1 MLFIDFFFI
10 IFLNPI
16 NSLLTLNFK
25 RNLTKDLSPDNLMD
39 NLFKNDIYTY
49 LDIGTPNQKIPISI
63 KLQTYSFYI
72 VSSESEIS
80 LKTFSSKDS
89 KTFYSSNNYIR
100 NIMNEDFNY
109 AFFSSDIIT
118 LSNINKKNNFS
129 FFLVKNI
136 SNNEIYEGGG
146 IGLNI
151 KSKSPNIEKINFLY
165 ELKEQK
171 LISSYTF
178 TIKYKND
185 KEGELI
191 IGKKPH
197 EYDNERYKNDFFHYS
212 NLPIYS
218 YDFQWGLYFDKVQYG
233 NIDLNKRINQVL
245 IFEIELGVIISNS
258 EYKNFIQK
266 NFFEKYINEKKC
278 FIGTFGKEGY
288 KYFYCNE
295 NVDITLMQNLSFY
308 NQDLNYTF
316 ELNYKDLFYN
326 FDGKNYYLVVF
337 PWYLGVQWRMGLPFF
352 KKYQLIFDSE
362 KKIIGVYERILE
374 KKSNIFKFWKNN
386 LIIFL
391 IFVIA
396 FLIFYIIRNIKNKSR
411 KIRANELKENYDYLP
426 EVLEYKL
433 Y

>member
-1 MLFIDFFFI
+1 MLFIDFFII
-10 IFLNPI
+10 IFLKPI

-25 RNLTKDLSPDNLMD
+25 RNLTKDLSPDNLMI
-39 NLFKNDIYTY
+39 NLFKNDIYTNF
-49 LDIGTPNQKIPISI
+49 DIGTPNQEIPISI
-63 KLQTYSFYI
+63 KLQTYAFYI
-72 VSSESEIS
+72 VSSESKIS
-80 LKTFSSKDS
+80 LKTFSSNES
-89 KTFYSSNNYIR
+89 KTFYSTNNIIR
-100 NIMNEDFNY
+100 NLMNEDFKF
-109 AFFSSDIIT
+109 AFFSSDIIN

-129 FFLVKNI
+129 FFLVTNT
-136 SNNEIYEGGG
+136 SNTEICEGGG

-151 KSKSPNIEKINFLY
+151 RPKSPNIEKINFIN
-165 ELKEQK
+165 ELKEQN
-171 LISSYTF
+171 LISSYAF
-178 TIKYKND
+178 SIKYKNE

-197 EYDNERYKNDFFHYS
+197 EYDNERYKNEYFHFA
-212 NLPIYS
+212 NIPIYS
-218 YDFQWGLYFDKVQYG
+218 YDFQWALYFDKVQYG
-233 NIDLNKRINQVL
+233 NIDLNKRINQIL

-278 FIGTFGKEGY
+278 FIGTFEKEGY

-391 IFVIA
+391 IFIIA

-411 KIRANELKENYDYLP
+411 KIRANELNENYDYLP

>member
-1 MLFIDFFFI
+1 MLFIDFFII
-10 IFLNPI
+10 IFLKPI

-25 RNLTKDLSPDNLMD
+25 RNITKDLSPDNLMI
-39 NLFKNDIYTY
+39 NLFKNDIYTNF
-49 LDIGTPNQKIPISI
+49 DIGTPNQEIPISI
-63 KLQTYSFYI
+63 KLQTYAFYI
-72 VSSESEIS
+72 VSSESKIS
-80 LKTFSSKDS
+80 LKTFSSNDS
-89 KTFYSSNNYIR
+89 KTFYSTNNVIR
-100 NIMNEDFNY
+100 NLMNEDFNF
-109 AFFSSDIIT
+109 AFFSSDIIN

-129 FFLVKNI
+129 FFLVKNT
-136 SNNEIYEGGG
+136 SNTEICEGGG

-151 KSKSPNIEKINFLY
+151 KPKSPNIEKINFIN
-165 ELKEQK
+165 ELKEQN
-171 LISSYTF
+171 LISSYAF
-178 TIKYKND
+178 SIKYKNE

-197 EYDNERYKNDFFHYS
+197 EYDNERYKNEYFHFA
-212 NLPIYS
+212 NIPIYS
-218 YDFQWGLYFDKVQYG
+218 YDFQWALYFDKVQYG

-411 KIRANELKENYDYLP
+411 KIRANELNENYDYLP

>member
-1 MLFIDFFFI
+1 MLFIDFFI
-10 IFLNPI
+10 VIFLKPI

-25 RNLTKDLSPDNLMD
+25 RNLTKDLSPDNLMI
-39 NLFKNDIYTY
+39 NLFKNDIYTNF
-49 LDIGTPNQKIPISI
+49 DIGTPNQEIPISI
-63 KLQTYSFYI
+63 KLQTYAFYI
-72 VSSESEIS
+72 VSSESKIS
-80 LKTFSSKDS
+80 LKTFSSNDS
-89 KTFYSSNNYIR
+89 KTFYSTNNVIR
-100 NIMNEDFNY
+100 NLMNEDFNF
-109 AFFSSDIIT
+109 AFFSSDIIN

-129 FFLVKNI
+129 FFLVKNT
-136 SNNEIYEGGG
+136 SNTEICEGGG

-151 KSKSPNIEKINFLY
+151 KPKSPNIEKINFIN
-165 ELKEQK
+165 ELKEQN
-171 LISSYTF
+171 LISSYAF
-178 TIKYKND
+178 SIKYKNE

-197 EYDNERYKNDFFHYS
+197 EYDNERYKNEYFHFA
-212 NLPIYS
+212 NIPIYS
-218 YDFQWGLYFDKVQYG
+218 YDFQWALYFDKVQYG
-233 NIDLNKRINQVL
+233 NIDLNKRINQIL
-245 IFEIELGVIISNS
+245 ILEIELGVIISNS

-278 FIGTFGKEGY
+278 FIGTFEKEGY

-295 NVDITLMQNLSFY
+295 NVDISLMQNLSFY

>member
-1 MLFIDFFFI
+1 MLFIDFFII
-10 IFLNPI
+10 IFLKPI

-25 RNLTKDLSPDNLMD
+25 RNLTKDLSPDNLMI
-39 NLFKNDIYTY
+39 NLFKNDIYTNF
-49 LDIGTPNQKIPISI
+49 DIGTPNQEIPISI
-63 KLQTYSFYI
+63 KLQTYAFYI
-72 VSSESEIS
+72 VSSESKIS
-80 LKTFSSKDS
+80 LKTFSSNDS
-89 KTFYSSNNYIR
+89 KTFYSTNNVIR
-100 NIMNEDFNY
+100 NLMNEDFNF
-109 AFFSSDIIT
+109 AFFSSDIIN

-129 FFLVKNI
+129 FFLVKNT
-136 SNNEIYEGGG
+136 SNTEICEGGG

-151 KSKSPNIEKINFLY
+151 KPKSPNIEKINFIN
-165 ELKEQK
+165 ELKEQN
-171 LISSYTF
+171 LISSYAF
-178 TIKYKND
+178 SIKYKNE

-197 EYDNERYKNDFFHYS
+197 EYDNERYKNEYFHFA
-212 NLPIYS
+212 NIPIYS
-218 YDFQWGLYFDKVQYG
+218 YDFQWALYFDKVQYG

-278 FIGTFGKEGY
+278 FIGTFEKEGY

-295 NVDITLMQNLSFY
+295 NVDISLMQNLSFY

>member
-151 KSKSPNIEKINFLY
+151 KSKSPNIEKINFIY

-233 NIDLNKRINQVL
+233 NIDLNKRINQYL
-245 IFEIELGVIISNS
+245 LFEIELGFIISNS
-258 EYKNFIQK
+258 EYQNFIEK
-266 NFFEKYINEKKC
+266 NFFEKYFNENKC
-278 FIGTFGKEGY
+278 FKGNFGKEGY

-295 NVDITLMQNLSFY
+295 DVDISLMKNLSFY
-308 NQDLNYTF
+308 NKDLNYTF

-326 FDGKNYYLVVF
+326 FKGKNYFLVVF
-337 PWYLGVQWRMGLPFF
+337 PWYMGLQWRMGFPFF

-362 KKIIGVYERILE
+362 NKIIGIYDRIFE
-374 KKSNIFKFWKNN
+374 KKSIFLKFWKNN
-386 LIIFL
+386 LIILL
-391 IFVIA
+391 IIIIA

-411 KIRANELKENYDYLP
+411 KIRANELNENYEYLP
-426 EVLEYKL
+426 EIIENKL

>member
-63 KLQTYSFYI
+63 KLQTYAFYI
-72 VSSESEIS
+72 VSSESKIS
-80 LKTFSSKDS
+80 LKTFSSNDS
-89 KTFYSSNNYIR
+89 KTFYSTNNVIR
-100 NIMNEDFNY
+100 NLMNEDFNF
-109 AFFSSDIIT
+109 AFFSSDIIN

-129 FFLVKNI
+129 FFLVKNT
-136 SNNEIYEGGG
+136 SNTEICEGGG

-151 KSKSPNIEKINFLY
+151 KPKSPNIEKINFIN
-165 ELKEQK
+165 ELKEQN
-171 LISSYTF
+171 LISSYAF
-178 TIKYKND
+178 SIKYKNE

-197 EYDNERYKNDFFHYS
+197 EYDNERYKNEYFHFA
-212 NLPIYS
+212 NIPIYS

-266 NFFEKYINEKKC
+266 NFKFSLITYC
-278 FIGTFGKEGY
+278 Y
-288 KYFYCNE
+288 PFY
-295 NVDITLMQNLSFY
+295 
-308 NQDLNYTF
+308 
-316 ELNYKDLFYN
+316 
-326 FDGKNYYLVVF
+326 
-337 PWYLGVQWRMGLPFF
+337 
-352 KKYQLIFDSE
+352 
-362 KKIIGVYERILE
+362 
-374 KKSNIFKFWKNN
+374 
-386 LIIFL
+386 
-391 IFVIA
+391 
-396 FLIFYIIRNIKNKSR
+396 SR
-411 KIRANELKENYDYLP
+411 G
-426 EVLEYKL
+426 
-433 Y
+433 

>member
-1 MLFIDFFFI
+1 MLFIDFFII
-10 IFLNPI
+10 IFLKPI

-25 RNLTKDLSPDNLMD
+25 RNITKDLSPDNLMI
-39 NLFKNDIYTY
+39 NLFKNDIYTNF
-49 LDIGTPNQKIPISI
+49 DIGTPNQEIPISI
-63 KLQTYSFYI
+63 KLQTYAFYI
-72 VSSESEIS
+72 VSSESKIS
-80 LKTFSSKDS
+80 LKTFSSNDS
-89 KTFYSSNNYIR
+89 KTFYSTNNVIR
-100 NIMNEDFNY
+100 NLMNEDFNF
-109 AFFSSDIIT
+109 AFFSSDIINF
-118 LSNINKKNNFS
+118 SNINKKNNFS
-129 FFLVKNI
+129 FFLVKNT
-136 SNNEIYEGGG
+136 SNTEICEGGG

-151 KSKSPNIEKINFLY
+151 KPKSPNIEKINFIN
-165 ELKEQK
+165 ELKEQN
-171 LISSYTF
+171 LISSYAF
-178 TIKYKND
+178 SIKYKNE

-197 EYDNERYKNDFFHYS
+197 EYDNERYKNEYFHFA
-212 NLPIYS
+212 NIPIYS

-411 KIRANELKENYDYLP
+411 KIRANELNENYDYLP

>member
-1 MLFIDFFFI
+1 MLFIDFFII
-10 IFLNPI
+10 IFLKPI

-25 RNLTKDLSPDNLMD
+25 RNLTKDLSPDNLMV

-49 LDIGTPNQKIPISI
+49 FDIGTPNQKIPISI
-63 KLQTYSFYI
+63 KLQTYAFYI
-72 VSSESEIS
+72 VSSESKIS
-80 LKTFSSKDS
+80 LKTFSSNDS
-89 KTFYSSNNYIR
+89 KTFYSTNNVIR
-100 NIMNEDFNY
+100 NLMNEDFNF
-109 AFFSSDIIT
+109 AFFSSDIIS

-129 FFLVKNI
+129 FFLVKNT
-136 SNNEIYEGGG
+136 SNTEICEGGG

-151 KSKSPNIEKINFLY
+151 KPKSPNIEKINFIN
-165 ELKEQK
+165 ELKEQN
-171 LISSYTF
+171 LISSYAF
-178 TIKYKND
+178 SIKYKNE

-197 EYDNERYKNDFFHYS
+197 EYDNERYKNEYFHYA
-212 NLPIYS
+212 NIPIYS
-218 YDFQWGLYFDKVQYG
+218 YDFQWGLYFDKIQYG
-233 NIDLNKRINQVL
+233 NIDLNKRTNQVL

-295 NVDITLMQNLSFY
+295 NVDISLMQNLSFY

-337 PWYLGVQWRMGLPFF
+337 PWYLGVQWRMGLPLF

-411 KIRANELKENYDYLP
+411 KIRANELNENYDYLP

>member
-1 MLFIDFFFI
+1 MLFIDFFII
-10 IFLNPI
+10 IFLKPI

-25 RNLTKDLSPDNLMD
+25 RNLTKDLSPDNLMI
-39 NLFKNDIYTY
+39 NLFKNDIYTNF
-49 LDIGTPNQKIPISI
+49 DIGTPNQEIPISI
-63 KLQTYSFYI
+63 KLQTYAFYI
-72 VSSESEIS
+72 VSSESKIS
-80 LKTFSSKDS
+80 LKTFSSNDS
-89 KTFYSSNNYIR
+89 KTFYSTNNVIR
-100 NIMNEDFNY
+100 NLMNEDFNF
-109 AFFSSDIIT
+109 AFFSSDIIN

-129 FFLVKNI
+129 FFLVKNT
-136 SNNEIYEGGG
+136 SNTEICEGGG

-151 KSKSPNIEKINFLY
+151 KPKSPNIEKINFIN
-165 ELKEQK
+165 ELKEQN
-171 LISSYTF
+171 LISSYAF
-178 TIKYKND
+178 SIKYKNE

-197 EYDNERYKNDFFHYS
+197 EYDNERYKNEYLHFA
-212 NLPIYS
+212 NIPIYS
-218 YDFQWGLYFDKVQYG
+218 YDFQWALYFDKVQYG

-411 KIRANELKENYDYLP
+411 KIRANELNENYDYLP

>member
-1 MLFIDFFFI
+1 MLFIDFFII
-10 IFLNPI
+10 IFLKPI

-25 RNLTKDLSPDNLMD
+25 RNLTKDLSPDNLMI
-39 NLFKNDIYTY
+39 NLFKNDIYTNF
-49 LDIGTPNQKIPISI
+49 DIGTPNQEIPISI
-63 KLQTYSFYI
+63 KLQTYAFYI
-72 VSSESEIS
+72 VSSESKIS
-80 LKTFSSKDS
+80 LKTFSSNDS
-89 KTFYSSNNYIR
+89 KTFYSTNNVIR
-100 NIMNEDFNY
+100 NLMNEDFNF
-109 AFFSSDIIT
+109 AFFSSDIIN

-129 FFLVKNI
+129 FFLVKNT
-136 SNNEIYEGGG
+136 SNTEICEGGG

-151 KSKSPNIEKINFLY
+151 RPKSPNIEKINFIN
-165 ELKEQK
+165 ELKEQN
-171 LISSYTF
+171 LISSYAF
-178 TIKYKND
+178 SIKYKNE

-197 EYDNERYKNDFFHYS
+197 EYDNERYKNEYFHFA
-212 NLPIYS
+212 NIPIYS
-218 YDFQWGLYFDKVQYG
+218 YDFQWALYFDKVQYG

>member
-109 AFFSSDIIT
+109 AFFSSDIIN

-129 FFLVKNI
+129 FFLVKNT
-136 SNNEIYEGGG
+136 SNTEICEGGG

-151 KSKSPNIEKINFLY
+151 KPKSPNIEKINFIN
-165 ELKEQK
+165 ELKEQN
-171 LISSYTF
+171 LISSYAF
-178 TIKYKND
+178 SIKYKNE

-197 EYDNERYKNDFFHYS
+197 EYDNERYKNEYFHFA
-212 NLPIYS
+212 NIPIYS
-218 YDFQWGLYFDKVQYG
+218 YDFQWALYFDKVQYG
-233 NIDLNKRINQVL
+233 NIDLNKRINQIL

>member
-1 MLFIDFFFI
+1 MLFIDFFII
-10 IFLNPI
+10 IFLKPI

-25 RNLTKDLSPDNLMD
+25 RNLTKDLSPDNLMI
-39 NLFKNDIYTY
+39 NLFKNDIYTNF
-49 LDIGTPNQKIPISI
+49 DIGTPNQEIPISI
-63 KLQTYSFYI
+63 KLQTYAFYI
-72 VSSESEIS
+72 VSSESKIS
-80 LKTFSSKDS
+80 LKTFSSNDS
-89 KTFYSSNNYIR
+89 KTFYSTNNVIR
-100 NIMNEDFNY
+100 NLMNEDFNY
-109 AFFSSDIIT
+109 AFFSSDIIN

-129 FFLVKNI
+129 FFLVKNT
-136 SNNEIYEGGG
+136 SNTEICEGGG

-151 KSKSPNIEKINFLY
+151 KPKSPNIEKINFIN
-165 ELKEQK
+165 ELKEQN
-171 LISSYTF
+171 LISSYAF
-178 TIKYKND
+178 SIKYKNE

-197 EYDNERYKNDFFHYS
+197 EYDNERYKNEYFHFA
-212 NLPIYS
+212 NIPIYS
-218 YDFQWGLYFDKVQYG
+218 YDFQWALYFDKVQYG

>member
-1 MLFIDFFFI
+1 MLFIDFFII
-10 IFLNPI
+10 IFLKPI

-25 RNLTKDLSPDNLMD
+25 RNLTKDLSPDNLMI
-39 NLFKNDIYTY
+39 NLFKNDIYTNF
-49 LDIGTPNQKIPISI
+49 DIGTPNQEIPISI
-63 KLQTYSFYI
+63 KLQTYAFYI
-72 VSSESEIS
+72 VSSESKIS
-80 LKTFSSKDS
+80 LKTFSSNDS
-89 KTFYSSNNYIR
+89 KTFYSTNNVIR
-100 NIMNEDFNY
+100 NLMNEDFNY
-109 AFFSSDIIT
+109 AFFSSDIIN

-129 FFLVKNI
+129 FFLVKNT
-136 SNNEIYEGGG
+136 SNTEICEGGG

-151 KSKSPNIEKINFLY
+151 KPKSPNIEKINFIN
-165 ELKEQK
+165 ELKEQN
-171 LISSYTF
+171 LISSYAF
-178 TIKYKND
+178 SIKYKNE

-197 EYDNERYKNDFFHYS
+197 EYDNERYKNEYFHFA
-212 NLPIYS
+212 NIPIYS
-218 YDFQWGLYFDKVQYG
+218 YDFQWALYFDKVQYG
-233 NIDLNKRINQVL
+233 NIDLNKRINQIL
-245 IFEIELGVIISNS
+245 ILEIELGVIISNS

-278 FIGTFGKEGY
+278 FIGTFEKEGY

>member
-233 NIDLNKRINQVL
+233 NIDLNKRINQYL
-245 IFEIELGVIISNS
+245 LFEIELGFIISNS
-258 EYKNFIQK
+258 EYQNFIEK
-266 NFFEKYINEKKC
+266 NFFEKYFNENKC
-278 FIGTFGKEGY
+278 FIGKFGKEGY

-295 NVDITLMQNLSFY
+295 DVDISLMKNLSFY
-308 NQDLNYTF
+308 NKDLNYTF

-326 FDGKNYYLVVF
+326 FKGKNYFLVVF
-337 PWYLGVQWRMGLPFF
+337 PWYMGLQWRMGFPFF

-362 KKIIGVYERILE
+362 NKIIGIYDRIFE
-374 KKSNIFKFWKNN
+374 KKSIFLKFWKNN
-386 LIIFL
+386 LIILL
-391 IFVIA
+391 IIIIA

-411 KIRANELKENYDYLP
+411 KIRANELNENYEYLP
-426 EVLEYKL
+426 EIIENKL